1 LGGKGEPCFG
11 CEVAEKGS
19 APKVEFDDNPLPKGT
34 NALESLTD
42 GWEDI
47 TFKFVKFAL
56 TGVVA
61 PGV

>member
-1 LGGKGEPCFG
+1 LFGTLGGKGEPCSG
-11 CEVAEKGS
+11 RGVAEKGS
-19 APKVEFDDNPLPKGT
+19 APKVEFDDNPLPNGT

-47 TFKFVKFAL
+47 TFKFVEIAL
-56 TGVVA
+56 T